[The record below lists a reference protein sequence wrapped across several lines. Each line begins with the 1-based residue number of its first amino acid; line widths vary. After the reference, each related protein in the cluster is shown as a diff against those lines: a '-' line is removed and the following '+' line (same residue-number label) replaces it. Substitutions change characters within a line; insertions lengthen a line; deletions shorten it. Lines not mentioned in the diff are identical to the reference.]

1 MPSQPV
7 RLYQG
12 KEAFE
17 NKNSLETLS
26 KLSDLRTLTWLLC
39 HPELFE
45 DITVIAMLHQPG
57 PTNSDSYGISAEVT

>member
-7 RLYQG
+7 WLYQG
-12 KEAFE
+12 EEAFE

-26 KLSDLRTLTWLLC
+26 ELADLRMLTRLLC

-45 DITVIAMLHQPG
+45 DITVIVMLHQPG
-57 PTNSDSYGISAEVT
+57 PT